1 MKFNH
6 LLAVGTLA
14 LVSSQ
19 WAAAQTV
26 IRIVASNG
34 DRTATQTAI
43 SKLLA
48 AGWTFNGVNGFT
60 SSGGALATATGANFG
75 AWNGTYAGQP
85 VVIKTSYSG
94 ALAGIAAV
102 AGKIDQKFVATD
114 GNGTGAV
121 PNPITSTNA
130 ADYETAT
137 ADFGFSTNFQSTS
150 PFNGLFQGVTYSE
163 VIEEN

>member
-75 AWNGTYAGQP
+75 AWNGTYAGTP
-85 VVIKTSYSG
+85 VVIKVSYSG

-102 AGKIDQKFVATD
+102 AGNIDQRFVPTNRTD
-114 GNGTGAV
+114 VGAV
-121 PNPITSTNA
+121 VDPLTAGTF
-130 ADYETAT
+130 ETGK
-137 ADFGFSTNFQSTS
+137 ADFGFSTNFQSAS
-150 PFNGLFQGVTYSE
+150 PFNGVFQGVTYSPVVEE
-163 VIEEN
+163 VVG